1 MLLQQLFWL
10 SQCKFLPQSV
20 QVFRLEAMTVSAKD
34 IPNISSWK
42 LNKSEQ
48 AELQARISQGEDAAE
63 AKRDIQTR
71 KALACEERKKAAAA
85 IASKPAAADPKK
97 KAAKA
102 KAKAVADKAEGVSDA
117 VGTDPT
123 NAAYY
128 ADIEADLK
136 TILKEFPNLDK
147 EMPLALKDSETDRT
161 KSGVQEPYN
170 VTKGKNALSLHG
182 VYRCSIPLFWVQIL
196 ASPTPGIPMSRR
208 RVQDMAAFYFP
219 EGTPQFLTGRMAEV
233 AVHKESLTEEPRNLQ
248 MISPE
253 EIVHSLVAACADSI
267 RCLGLH

>member
-1 MLLQQLFWL
+1 
-10 SQCKFLPQSV
+10 
-20 QVFRLEAMTVSAKD
+20 
-34 IPNISSWK
+34 
-42 LNKSEQ
+42 
-48 AELQARISQGEDAAE
+48 
-63 AKRDIQTR
+63 
-71 KALACEERKKAAAA
+71 
-85 IASKPAAADPKK
+85 
-97 KAAKA
+97 
-102 KAKAVADKAEGVSDA
+102 
-117 VGTDPT
+117 
-123 NAAYY
+123 
-128 ADIEADLK
+128 
-136 TILKEFPNLDK
+136 
-147 EMPLALKDSETDRT
+147 MPLALTDSETDRT

-219 EGTPQFLTGRMAEV
+219 EGTPQFLTGRMVEV

-267 RCLGLH
+267 RCLGLHWIFQISLFEFTAPWNIWDIKNSRRKFWCQMDAWKKPPEMSELRDIFWVVVSK